1 MGRKSQHNISR
12 ANIWENTFSNIP
24 FNDKLTTITGVN
36 HVVFT
41 QEVFGSEYIDDIFS
55 KWDKTYS
62 DIFNILKELETK
74 LASKSTFKLQNIDL
88 KQPYTIEDE
97 KFVKTWNNVKY
108 SLERLPK
115 HFQSLNDNT
124 ITIKFED
131 NFKFLEKSVGFSVR
145 QEQNIK
151 NFFQEDIIGNPLTYT
166 LKDNLSPRASDD
178 VVLRNLALILAFAH
192 NKSIPFNILNEE
204 LSEQLDNILQK
215 YPSNLLKK
223 CKKGE
228 LSEEEKKED
237 EKKEKLKKKIN
248 TDNFKLA
255 LDFLKENITYNIP
268 FSRDIMYQITFI
280 SYVNTTYDRVHKPLK
295 HCIQTLKKIISFL
308 KNYIDYTNDTKL
320 LKKISI
326 LFFNQ
331 ELEKEALNALKKEWT
346 SKLSS
351 LESCKKQ
358 TIEEYRNLSSKIA
371 FEVLQSE
378 LQIIDNEISEIAHSV
393 YNNLQCTNSD
403 INKYYAFVSN
413 IRTSNNF
420 DHLWYIIESLEKMP
434 DSISNNFIDIF
445 MSKFNNEKTQSHIKT
460 NISLDDLKDLI
471 NTKHLSGENL
481 EKLATIHFSERT
493 NKKWNFLY
501 HLPILE
507 NENKE
512 WFEDFYSMLKIY
524 CK

>member
-12 ANIWENTFSNIP
+12 ANIWENTFSNI
-24 FNDKLTTITGVN
+24 LTKDTNPTIKELLYAVLA
-36 HVVFT
+36 
-41 QEVFGSEYIDDIFS
+41 QETFGSEYIDDIFS

-74 LASKSTFKLQNIDL
+74 LASKSAFKLQNIDL

-166 LKDNLSPRASDD
+166 LKDNLSPRVSDD
-178 VVLRNLALILAFAH
+178 VVLCNLALILAFAH

-204 LSEQLDNILQK
+204 LSEQLDNILIK
-215 YPSNLLKK
+215 NNTD
-223 CKKGE
+223 
-228 LSEEEKKED
+228 LSTEGN
-237 EKKEKLKKKIN
+237 KKIN
-248 TDNFKLA
+248 TDNFNLA
-255 LDFLKENITYNIP
+255 LDFLKKHITSYIP
-268 FSRDIMYQITFI
+268 FSNEIKYQIIFT
-280 SYVNTTYDRVHKPLK
+280 SYINATYKRIHKPLNE
-295 HCIQTLKKIISFL
+295 CIKTLENIVTFL
-308 KNYIDYTNDTKL
+308 KNNINYTQNTKL
-320 LKKISI
+320 LKEIST
-326 LFFNQ
+326 LFFDQ
-331 ELEKEALNALKKEWT
+331 EIEYKSLKTLCEKWT
-346 SKLSS
+346 SYLNN
-351 LESCKKQ
+351 LENCKKQ
-358 TIEEYRNLSSKIA
+358 VLVEYHSLLPKIA

-420 DHLWYIIESLEKMP
+420 DHLWYIIESLVKMP

-445 MSKFNNEKTQSHIKT
+445 MSKFNNEKTQSHVNI
-460 NISLDDLKDLI
+460 NISLDDLKDLV
-471 NTKHLSGENL
+471 NTIHLSGEHL
-481 EKLATIHFSERT
+481 EKLATIRFDELT
-493 NKKWNFLY
+493 DKKWNFLY
-501 HLPILE
+501 CLPIIE

-512 WFEDFYSMLKIY
+512 WFEDFFSMLKIY